1 MTPAFPDAATFAVRA
16 GHRNE
21 ARDRAILAI
30 ARRALDDGKLF
41 PRRADLGKALGCSLN
56 TADAAVT
63 RLVREGRL
71 RLAFSQSEKKR
82 RLVVEYV
89 ELQDGHQDARA
100 AGGVAGRPQK
110 AAGGASAGRKAACQ
124 GAGYD

>member
-1 MTPAFPDAATFAVRA
+1 MTPAFPDAATFAVRT

-89 ELQDGHQDARA
+89 EIQAKGQDARA
-100 AGGVAGRPQK
+100 AGGIPGHLPK
-110 AAGGASAGRKAACQ
+110 AAGGASTAQKTAC
-124 GAGYD
+124 GGVER